1 MTALSL
7 LYIFYILDWTNANSD
22 SIQEVQS
29 YSIPTPTIQV
39 VPSKHFPALDTEYI
53 NQDGPLMIRRTLERN
68 MSKISIAIDKS
79 LETEFSFIQPGQ
91 CSAYCQF
98 YFSDSYDEIAAEADG
113 LITDKTKGI
122 LATNAALHFTKTVYQ
137 TTSEM
142 DMRDYTWFGTDMYAA
157 MEKIPLKDHRET
169 YPAPALFKVHKTLE
183 TNKTLCRTVDFKEK
197 QNYIAVFLN
206 PVLCANNTQKM
217 RVSLF
222 LNEIQKTVPIVVA
235 DNQCGYNYTVSCN
248 TSDIDCVLRHA
259 KASLIVDPFDQDG
272 FIVPKFWKSLSFST
286 PVIYSWTEKSWMGK
300 FHDYAPLGTFKKM
313 NSLDAKQVVEFVSKF
328 NQSFFNGA
336 FAWKHNLT
344 QEIAGMLDNS
354 LRNFPC
360 KLCQHIGERKLST
373 RATLDLVSSS
383 QNVAQ
388 TIKSPSAARKMNSV
402 DAVYVNHYSR
412 AAERL
417 DNIKNL
423 SQDLGMEIQAVVG
436 FDKEDL
442 TPEWTKLIL
451 QNRETRNNNPFR
463 NSYFHDLR
471 PGEVSLNVKSFWIY
485 YNILKDNKKNT
496 LVVEDDV
503 VLANQN
509 ASVDKLLEH
518 IPASYS
524 IFHLGQCIQTYLDT
538 LPQDGIAQEGNFKIT
553 ANMGDPRH
561 CTSAYMMSK
570 QGAILMF
577 KSLPVAM
584 PIDYQMSG
592 YMPFSA
598 KMTHAGRIDHPNL
611 SVYSVWPAIFKPSLE
626 INDKSSTGIR
636 DK

>member
-122 LATNAALHFTKTVYQ
+122 FSVTVGILATNAALYFTKTVYQ
-137 TTSEM
+137 TNSEM

-169 YPAPALFKVHKTLE
+169 YPAPALFEVHKTLE
-183 TNKTLCRTVDFKEK
+183 TNKTLCRT
-197 QNYIAVFLN
+197 
-206 PVLCANNTQKM
+206 
-217 RVSLF
+217 
-222 LNEIQKTVPIVVA
+222 
-235 DNQCGYNYTVSCN
+235 
-248 TSDIDCVLRHA
+248 HA

-383 QNVAQ
+383 QNIAQ
-388 TIKSPSAARKMNSV
+388 TIKSPSAATRKMNSV

-471 PGEVSLNVKSFWIY
+471 PGEVSLNIKSFWIY

-496 LVVEDDV
+496 LVIEDDV